1 MQTDLEIKNRNYG
14 IDLLRIITMFMIVN
28 LHILYHGG
36 ILSSE
41 KLYFGSTKFNI
52 VWIIEIVSYV
62 AVNCYALI
70 SGFVGVNS
78 KNKYSNIILLWL
90 RVAFYSIL
98 LYLLACKFGIIEYDY
113 NTFITFCF
121 PVLNSKYWYFTAYFV
136 LFFFM
141 PILNAG
147 LQNLDYKQLRNTVI
161 LIIIVTCILP
171 FIYAGDVFQFKKGY
185 SFVWLLVLYIIGG
198 FIGKY
203 NLNIKFSKILMLLL
217 FVLCVALEFGSLY
230 LTNYMKLKGVE
241 KFKYSLVSY
250 MSPTMLLSGIA
261 LVILFSKMELR
272 FLRKIISFLSP
283 LCFSVYLIHEHKVI
297 RNKYIAGQFERFLDY
312 PTKEMV
318 ISIAI
323 TVISIFCIGIFID
336 FFRECLFKILRLKKL
351 FSFIDKN

>member
-1 MQTDLEIKNRNYG
+1 MKINVEIKNRKYG
-14 IDLLRIITMFMIVN
+14 IDLLRIITMFMIVV
-28 LHILYHGG
+28 LHVFWHGG

-41 KLYFGSTKFNI
+41 KLYFGSEKYNI
-52 VWIIEIVSYV
+52 IWIIEIICYV

-78 KNKYSNIILLWL
+78 KTKYSNIVLLWL

-147 LQNLDYKQLRNTVI
+147 LQNLEYKQLRNAVI

-171 FIYAGDVFQFKKGY
+171 FIYAGDVFHFKKGY

-203 NLNIKFSKILMLLL
+203 NLNIKFSKVLMLLL

-230 LTNYMKLKGVE
+230 FTNYMNLKGVE

-261 LVILFSKMELR
+261 LVILFSKLELR

-283 LCFSVYLIHEHKVI
+283 LCFSVYVIHEHEVF
-297 RNKYIAGQFERFLDY
+297 NKRFIVGRSATFLNYSTLKMLLYIIITD
-312 PTKEMV
+312 
-318 ISIAI
+318 IAI
-323 TVISIFCIGIFID
+323 FVGCIFID
-336 FFRECLFKILRLKKL
+336 YFRELIFKKLELKKRL
-351 FSFIDKN
+351 SFIDKN

>member
-1 MQTDLEIKNRNYG
+1 MKINVEIKNRKYG
-14 IDLLRIITMFMIVN
+14 IDLLRIITMFMIVI
-28 LHILYHGG
+28 LHVFWHGG
-36 ILSSE
+36 ILPSE
-41 KLYFGSTKFNI
+41 KLYFGSEKYNI
-52 VWIIEIVSYV
+52 IWIIEIICYV

-78 KNKYSNIILLWL
+78 KTKYSNIVLLWL

-147 LQNLDYKQLRNTVI
+147 LQNLEYKQLRNAVI

-171 FIYAGDVFQFKKGY
+171 FIYAGDVFHFKKGY

-203 NLNIKFSKILMLLL
+203 NLNIKFSKTLMLLL
-217 FVLCVALEFGSLY
+217 FVLCVVLEFGSLY

-261 LVILFSKMELR
+261 LVILFSKLELR

-283 LCFSVYLIHEHKVI
+283 LCFSVYLIHEHDVI
-297 RNKYIAGQFERFLDY
+297 KDKYIVGQFEKFLDY
-312 PTKEMV
+312 PTKEML

-323 TVISIFCIGIFID
+323 TAISIFCIGIFID
-336 FFRECLFKILRLKKL
+336 CFRECLFRVLRLKKL
-351 FSFIDKN
+351 FSFLDKN

>member
-1 MQTDLEIKNRNYG
+1 MKINVEIKNRKYG
-14 IDLLRIITMFMIVN
+14 IDLLRIITMFMIVV
-28 LHILYHGG
+28 LHVFWHGG

-41 KLYFGSTKFNI
+41 KLYFGSEKYNI
-52 VWIIEIVSYV
+52 IWIIEIICYV

-78 KNKYSNIILLWL
+78 KTKYSNIVLLWL

-147 LQNLDYKQLRNTVI
+147 LQNLEYKQLRNAVI

-171 FIYAGDVFQFKKGY
+171 FIYAGDVFHFKKGY

-203 NLNIKFSKILMLLL
+203 NLNIKFSKVLMLLL

-230 LTNYMKLKGVE
+230 FTNYMNLKGVE

-261 LVILFSKMELR
+261 LVILFSKLELR

-283 LCFSVYLIHEHKVI
+283 LCFSVYLIHEHDVI
-297 RNKYIAGQFERFLDY
+297 RDKYIIGQFEKFLDY
-312 PTKEMV
+312 PTKEML
-318 ISIAI
+318 ISIGI
-323 TVISIFCIGIFID
+323 TVVSIFFIGIFID
-336 FFRECLFKILRLKKL
+336 SFRECLFKVLRLKRL
-351 FSFIDKN
+351 FSFLDKN